1 MTVLLL
7 ASSPV
12 MRESLRRLLES
23 AEVRVLPDEASMRA
37 GDEPTVAGGFS
48 RLDDADVV
56 LLDNPHWLDGWPDD
70 RGEDRGAIVV
80 LVDDEPGRAVAALQA
95 RNPRGW
101 AVLPSEAD
109 APMLRAAL
117 VAASSGL
124 AVMPAD
130 SVTPMVGP
138 GVGLQAGS
146 NERDDDESLTEVLTR
161 REREVL
167 ELLGHGLSNRG
178 IASRLGISDHTAKFH
193 VASVLAKL
201 GAANRTEAV
210 RRGVRRGLVSL

>member
-1 MTVLLL
+1 
-7 ASSPV
+7 
-12 MRESLRRLLES
+12 
-23 AEVRVLPDEASMRA
+23 
-37 GDEPTVAGGFS
+37 
-48 RLDDADVV
+48 
-56 LLDNPHWLDGWPDD
+56 
-70 RGEDRGAIVV
+70 
-80 LVDDEPGRAVAALQA
+80 
-95 RNPRGW
+95 
-101 AVLPSEAD
+101 
-109 APMLRAAL
+109 MLRAAL

-138 GVGLQAGS
+138 GVGLRAGS
-146 NERDDDESLTEVLTR
+146 NERDDDESLTEVLTP